1 MFTFSENVRILGKIY
16 PLTCFVI
23 ISGFLSFH
31 YGEMKHVIAKNWK
44 LRADFSNKGW
54 QNLEAFFRNGLEESP
69 CFNEFIKVK

>member
-1 MFTFSENVRILGKIY
+1 MTLKKLAFINRPIHSHFQCMFTFSENVRILGKIY

-44 LRADFSNKGW
+44 LRADFSNKG
-54 QNLEAFFRNGLEESP
+54 
-69 CFNEFIKVK
+69 